1 MEDARDRA
9 AARHGRNRMT
19 TRPIDPEIQAIRDL
33 LASRPRPAELAERR
47 RRLDV
52 LGGSYPLP
60 GDIRVEPTSV
70 QGVPAEWTEAPGADA
85 SRVLL
90 YLHGG
95 GYCAG
100 SLASHRPMVAE
111 AGRQAGLRTLALDY
125 RLAPEHPFPA
135 ALEDALAGYRHL
147 LESGFAPGRIA
158 IGGDSAGGGLT
169 AATLLAI
176 RDQGLPMPGCA
187 WLVSPWVD
195 LESTSAS
202 MESKAATDPMV
213 QKVYLLEIAAL
224 YRGAAGARTPLVSPL
239 HADLHGLPPLLI
251 QVGSAETLLD
261 EGVAFA
267 GKAGAAEVAVTL
279 EIWPDMIH
287 VWHLFHPQL
296 AAGRRAIARAG
307 GFIREHL
314 AD

>member
-1 MEDARDRA
+1 MTARR
-9 AARHGRNRMT
+9 T
-19 TRPIDPEIQAIRDL
+19 DPEIQAIRDL
-33 LASRPRPAELAERR
+33 LAARPRPAELAERR
-47 RRLDV
+47 RRLDA

-60 GDIRVEPTSV
+60 ADIRVEPTRAG
-70 QGVPAEWTEAPGADA
+70 GVPAEWSEAPGADA
-85 SRVLL
+85 SRALL
-90 YLHGG
+90 FLHGG
-95 GYCAG
+95 GYVSG
-100 SLASHRPMVAE
+100 SIASHRPMVAE

-135 ALEDALAGYRHL
+135 ALDDAVTGYRHL

-169 AATLLAI
+169 AATLLAL

-195 LESTSAS
+195 LESASAS
-202 MESKAATDPMV
+202 METKAATDPMV
-213 QKVYLLEIAAL
+213 QKPYLLEIAAM
-224 YRGAAGARTPLVSPL
+224 YRGGTAARTPLVSPL
-239 HADLHGLPPLLI
+239 YADLHGLPPLLV

-279 EIWPDMIH
+279 EVWPDMIH

-296 AAGRRAIARAG
+296 AAGRRAIAKAG
-307 GFIREHL
+307 TFIREHL
-314 AD
+314 AG

>member
-1 MEDARDRA
+1 MTARQ
-9 AARHGRNRMT
+9 
-19 TRPIDPEIQAIRDL
+19 IDPEVQVIRDL
-33 LASRPRPAELAERR
+33 LAARPRPAELAERR
-47 RRLDV
+47 RRLDA

-60 GDIRVEPTSV
+60 ADIRVEPT
-70 QGVPAEWTEAPGADA
+70 QANGVPAEWTEAPGADA

-95 GYCAG
+95 GYVAG
-100 SLASHRPMVAE
+100 SLDSHRPMVAE

-135 ALEDALAGYRHL
+135 AVEDAVAGYRHL
-147 LESGFAPGRIA
+147 LDLGFAPGRIA
-158 IGGDSAGGGLT
+158 IGGDSAGGGLA
-169 AATLLAI
+169 AATLVAL
-176 RDQGLPMPGCA
+176 RDQGLPLPGCG

-195 LESTSAS
+195 LESVSAS

-213 QKVYLLEIAAL
+213 QKPYLLEIAAM
-224 YRGAAGARTPLVSPL
+224 YRGSADVRAPLVSPI
-239 HADLHGLPPLLI
+239 HADLHGLPPLLV

-267 GKAGAAEVAVTL
+267 GRAGAAEVAVTL
-279 EIWPDMIH
+279 EVWPDMIH

-307 GFIREHL
+307 AFIRETL
-314 AD
+314 MG

>member
-1 MEDARDRA
+1 
-9 AARHGRNRMT
+9 MT
-19 TRPIDPEIQAIRDL
+19 TRPIDPEVQAIRDL
-33 LASRPRPAELAERR
+33 LAARPRPADLAERR
-47 RRLDV
+47 KRLDA

-60 GDIRVEPTSV
+60 RDVRVEPATAH
-70 QGVPAEWTEAPGADA
+70 GVPAEWTEAPGADA

-95 GYCAG
+95 GYVAG

-135 ALEDALAGYRHL
+135 AVEDAVAGYRHL

-169 AATLLAI
+169 AAALLAI
-176 RDQGLPMPGCA
+176 RDRGLPMPGCG

-195 LESTSAS
+195 LESASAS
-202 MESKAATDPMV
+202 METKSAEDPMV
-213 QKVYLLEIAAL
+213 QKVYLLEIAAM
-224 YRGAAGARTPLVSPL
+224 YRGGAAARDPLVSPL
-239 HADLHGLPPLLI
+239 QADLRGLPPLLV

-267 GKAGAAEVAVTL
+267 GKAGAAGVAVTL
-279 EIWPDMIH
+279 EVWPDMIH

-296 AAGRRAIARAG
+296 AAGRWALGKAG
-307 GFIREHL
+307 AFLREQL
-314 AD
+314 AG

>member
-1 MEDARDRA
+1 MTARQ
-9 AARHGRNRMT
+9 
-19 TRPIDPEIQAIRDL
+19 IDPEVQVIRDL
-33 LASRPRPAELAERR
+33 LAARPRPAELAERR
-47 RRLDV
+47 RRLDA

-60 GDIRVEPTSV
+60 ADIRVEPT
-70 QGVPAEWTEAPGADA
+70 QANGVPAEWTEAPGADA

-95 GYCAG
+95 GYVAG
-100 SLASHRPMVAE
+100 SLDSHRPMVAE

-135 ALEDALAGYRHL
+135 AVEDAVAGYRHL
-147 LESGFAPGRIA
+147 LDLGFAPGRIA
-158 IGGDSAGGGLT
+158 IGGDSAGGGLA
-169 AATLLAI
+169 AATLVAL
-176 RDQGLPMPGCA
+176 RDQGLPLPGCG

-195 LESTSAS
+195 LESVSAS
-202 MESKAATDPMV
+202 MECKAATDPMV
-213 QKVYLLEIAAL
+213 QKPYLLEIAAM
-224 YRGAAGARTPLVSPL
+224 YRGSADVRAPLVSPI
-239 HADLHGLPPLLI
+239 HADLHGLPPLLV

-267 GKAGAAEVAVTL
+267 GRAGAAEVAVTL
-279 EIWPDMIH
+279 EVWPDMIH

-307 GFIREHL
+307 AFIRETL
-314 AD
+314 MG

>member
-1 MEDARDRA
+1 
-9 AARHGRNRMT
+9 MT
-19 TRPIDPEIQAIRDL
+19 TPPIDPEIQAIRDL

-47 RRLDV
+47 RRLDA

-60 GDIRVEPTSV
+60 GDIRVEPTRAKD
-70 QGVPAEWTEAPGADA
+70 VPAEWTEAPGAEP

-95 GYCAG
+95 GYVSG

-111 AGRQAGLRTLALDY
+111 AGRQAGMRTLALDY
-125 RLAPEHPFPA
+125 RLAPEHSFPA
-135 ALEDALAGYRHL
+135 ALEDAVTGYRHL

-169 AATLLAI
+169 AATLLSL
-176 RDQGLPMPGCA
+176 RQQGLPMPGCA

-195 LESTSAS
+195 LESTSPS
-202 MESKAATDPMV
+202 IVGKAPVDPMI
-213 QKVYLLEIAAL
+213 QKPYLLELAAMYL
-224 YRGAAGARTPLVSPL
+224 GTADARLPLASPL
-239 HADLHGLPPLLI
+239 HAALHGLPPLLV

-267 GKAGAAEVAVTL
+267 GKAGAAGVAVTL
-279 EIWPDMIH
+279 EVWPDMIH

-296 AAGRRAIARAG
+296 AAGRRALVSAG
-307 GFIREHL
+307 RFIRETL
-314 AD
+314 PA